1 VPEDLRVAA
10 LRPLPFISVALLL
23 ALAACQKGPE
33 KTPAEQEED
42 TFHNV
47 CARCHGQDG
56 TGGPPDSLG
65 NPGPKNFTDIT
76 FQRSMTDAQIKNAI
90 ENGNRGMP
98 AFGAVFT
105 PAQIG
110 LLVAHVRRFGP
121 DGQKRDAP

>member
-1 VPEDLRVAA
+1 VSAR
-10 LRPLPFISVALLL
+10 RPSGHGALLL
-23 ALAACQKGPE
+23 LLACAACGKSPDT
-33 KTPAEQEED
+33 TPAQQEEE

-65 NPGPKNFTDIT
+65 NPGPKNFTDLA
-76 FQRSMTDAQIKNAI
+76 FQRSMTDAQLKNAI

-105 PAQIG
+105 PTQVD

-121 DGQKRDAP
+121 DGHKRDAP

>member
-1 VPEDLRVAA
+1 MIESKCLLLIAVL
-10 LRPLPFISVALLL
+10 PLSVALV
-23 ALAACQKGPE
+23 ACGKTPTA
-33 KTPAEQEED
+33 TPAEEEAA

-65 NPGPKNFTDIT
+65 NPGPKNFTDPA
-76 FQRSMTDAQIKNAI
+76 FQKSMTDAQIKNAI

-105 PAQIG
+105 PAQID

-121 DGQKRDAP
+121 DGNKRDAP